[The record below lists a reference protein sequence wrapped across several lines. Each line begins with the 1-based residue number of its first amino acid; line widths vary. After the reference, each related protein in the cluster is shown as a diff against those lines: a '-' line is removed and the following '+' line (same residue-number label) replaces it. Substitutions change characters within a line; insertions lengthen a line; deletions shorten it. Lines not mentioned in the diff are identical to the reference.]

1 VAVRRVRAVALY
13 AGLGLLALSLALPFY
28 GWEGLRTVGPTVGL
42 LSGLALLAIPSRRRP
57 PAALAAA
64 GGAAAVALIAWRL
77 LTPST
82 GPSPLVTDLLRADR
96 SPTALVAGLVGATL
110 VSVAGVLGA
119 VGIGPRPRPRLR
131 LRVAPGQAAA
141 MRAAWRALWASRIL
155 VWAAGVFGVL
165 VLGLDQTAS
174 GVSIMRPFGSV
185 GNTLIAPGSAWDSRS
200 YLSIAQFG
208 YDAHY
213 FTAFFPLYPVIVRLG
228 DWSPQAGVITGIA
241 ISLAALLAALY
252 LLHRLLSLDFE
263 RGVADFAVALV
274 AFFPMAL
281 FFSAVYT
288 ESLFLA
294 LSVGA
299 FYAARRGWW
308 RRACVAGALA
318 SATRLTGVVVVV
330 PLIVLYL
337 QARPARRPGRELA
350 WLLLVPAG
358 TLAYLAYMGI
368 HGDWLA
374 PLHASRT
381 YWNRRLVPGLGAVD
395 GIQAAVRSVH
405 QLVVGAGQRILA
417 TQPGGGLANP
427 VRLAS
432 ANLTDFAFLG
442 FGVVSVVGAVRRLPA
457 AYGAYAVAGLAV
469 IASTTVPYE
478 PLASFP
484 RYLAVLFPCQVW
496 LAVRVRSRV
505 GRRAALVVSGVLL
518 AVFSAQFARG
528 AWVA

>member
-1 VAVRRVRAVALY
+1 VRRARAVALY

-28 GWEGLRTVGPTVGL
+28 GWEGLRTVGPAVAL
-42 LSGLALLAIPSRRRP
+42 LSGLALLAIPSHRRP
-57 PAALAAA
+57 LAALAAA

-77 LTPST
+77 VTPPT
-82 GPSPLVTDLLRADR
+82 DPSPLVTELLRAAR
-96 SPTALVAGLVGATL
+96 SRVALAAGLAGATM

-119 VGIGPRPRPRLR
+119 AGIGAGVR
-131 LRVAPGQAAA
+131 LRVEPGQAAA
-141 MRAAWRALWASRIL
+141 MRAAWRALWGSRIL
-155 VWAAGVFGVL
+155 VWGAGVFGVL

-174 GVSIMRPFGSV
+174 GVSIMRPFGTV

-241 ISLAALLAALY
+241 VSLAALLAALY

-263 RGVADFAVALV
+263 RDVAGFAVALV

-308 RRACVAGALA
+308 RWACAAGGLA
-318 SATRLTGVVVVV
+318 AATRLTGVVVVV

-350 WLLLVPAG
+350 WVLLVPAG
-358 TLAYLAYMGI
+358 TISYLAYLGV

-381 YWNRRLVPGLGAVD
+381 YWDRRLVPGLGAID

-405 QLVVGAGQRILA
+405 QLVAGAGHRVLA
-417 TQPGGGLANP
+417 TAPGGGLSNP
-427 VRLAS
+427 LRLAS
-432 ANLTDFAFLG
+432 ANLTDFAFLA
-442 FGVVSVVGAVRRLPA
+442 FGVVSAVGAVRRLPA
-457 AYGAYAVAGLAV
+457 AYGAYALASLAV

-484 RYLAVLFPCQVW
+484 RYLAVVFPCQVW
-496 LAVRVRSRV
+496 LAVRVRGRL
-505 GRRAALVVSGVLL
+505 GRRVVLVLSGVLL